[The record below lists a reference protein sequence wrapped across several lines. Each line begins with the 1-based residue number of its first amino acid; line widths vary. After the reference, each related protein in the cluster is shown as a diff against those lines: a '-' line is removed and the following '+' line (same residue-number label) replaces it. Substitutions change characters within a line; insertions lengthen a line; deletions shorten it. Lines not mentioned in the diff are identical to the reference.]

1 MGSREKPTENSS
13 IYSTPFC
20 TRNDQDMEA
29 KTRSNPCLDEI
40 VQAQAQSQAQAQGK
54 AKQRPRSAAGRITI
68 AAHLEVQP

>member
-1 MGSREKPTENSS
+1 MGTKGESRCKFKHLQHTLLYAQRP
-13 IYSTPFC
+13 
-20 TRNDQDMEA
+20 RQRQA

-40 VQAQAQSQAQAQGK
+40 VQAQAQAQGE